1 MRGTAVKGVVFVV
14 LAGLGGGCDVVP
26 RQEQAPAAS
35 VSGAPAAGSGGAV
48 VQGGAAGEAGE
59 ADGPDESDEA
69 AVLARALARGREAA
83 AKVAQQQG
91 KGTQP
96 TRRPLSARR
105 GGCDEITCLIDPT
118 ACGGGCV
125 DSGFR
130 RPRPPVPSPPDTLS
144 REDII
149 AVVSPLRAR
158 VRGCDPDG
166 SAAATSVRVRVTVA
180 AGGRPSEVK
189 VLPPVDG
196 AVSACIERMV
206 RGARFRATTG
216 GPTTFTFP
224 FVLGR

>member
-91 KGTQP
+91 KGT
-96 TRRPLSARR
+96 RPRLKLGASRR
-105 GGCDEITCLIDPT
+105 GSCDEITCLIDPT

-158 VRGCDPDG
+158 VKGCDPDG